1 MMTSLYCL
9 SYYRKAD
16 ENEIEYN
23 NEGTAIA

>member
-1 MMTSLYCL
+1 MNTSLYCL